1 MTKPA
6 GPDRSDTD
14 RIEKQITLR
23 APVARVWKAL
33 TDSKEFGA
41 WFRVN
46 LDGQFKPGGRIRGNI
61 TWPGYEHVV
70 MDVTVERMDRE
81 RLFSFRWHPAAID
94 PKRDYGKEPTTLVE
108 FRLET
113 IDAGG
118 RPDGGT
124 RLTVVESGFD
134 ALPPDRRQEALRMN
148 SVGWEV
154 QVENIR
160 KHVDG

>member
-1 MTKPA
+1 MTTPA
-6 GPDRSDTD
+6 GPHRSDTD

-61 TWPGYEHVV
+61 TYPGYEHLV

-94 PKRDYGKEPTTLVE
+94 ATTTRSRRRSSSSASKRSTPAAARTAEH
-108 FRLET
+108 
-113 IDAGG
+113 A
-118 RPDGGT
+118 
-124 RLTVVESGFD
+124 
-134 ALPPDRRQEALRMN
+134 
-148 SVGWEV
+148 
-154 QVENIR
+154 
-160 KHVDG
+160 